1 MTHVVRDQPDQL
13 TDAERDCLLRLARA
27 SIEAAAQ
34 GHPPP
39 SVNLDEL
46 PERLRQPAACFVTL
60 HWHGQLR
67 GCTGVLAARA
77 PLAQEVVETAKRTA
91 LSDPRFAPVE
101 AWELPDLTIEIS
113 VLSEPQPLDVPR
125 PQDLPRLLH
134 PGVDGVV
141 LQRGP
146 YRATFLPQVWKRIPD
161 PHEFLGMLCRKM
173 GLHPLAWLEPGME
186 VSIYHVEEF
195 AEPGFEDEDEGDD

>member
-1 MTHVVRDQPDQL
+1 MTHIVRDQPDQL

-27 SIEAAAQ
+27 SIEAAA
-34 GHPPP
+34 
-39 SVNLDEL
+39 LDQPAPQVILDKL
-46 PERLRQPAACFVTL
+46 PERLRRPAACFVTL

-77 PLAQEVVETAKRTA
+77 PLAQEVVDTARRTA
-91 LSDPRFAPVE
+91 LNDPRFAPVE
-101 AWELPDLTIEIS
+101 AWEVPDLTIEIS
-113 VLSEPQPLDVPR
+113 VLSESQPLNVPH
-125 PQDLPRLLH
+125 PQDLPGLLR
-134 PGVDGVV
+134 PGIDGVV

-161 PHEFLGMLCRKM
+161 PREFLGMLCRKM

-186 VSIYHVEEF
+186 VSIYRVEEF
-195 AEPGFEDEDEGDD
+195 AEPGFESDEE